1 MRVCPKCGHQAGEEV
16 IFCPLDGARLVGD
29 EPSDEGGPRP
39 DPRLGTVLAGRYR
52 IVRRIGEGGMG
63 VVYEAEHVE
72 LGKPVAIKVLRED
85 FTRKQDL
92 VDRFK
97 QEARSAASIGHE
109 NIIDVSDFGTTED
122 GGIFFAME
130 LLRGE
135 DLAEVL
141 QREVRLPLERAARIV
156 AQICRALHAAHQK
169 GIIHR
174 DLKPENI
181 FLVRKDDRRDIVKV
195 LDFGIAKMTTLD
207 AEGRR
212 LTKTGVVF
220 GTPEYMAPE
229 QARGQTLDLRVDVYA
244 TGVMLYEMLA
254 GQVPFTGESFMAI
267 LTQHLFSEVR
277 PLSQVA
283 PEVVV
288 PAAVESVIF
297 KAMAKDR
304 DERYGTM
311 LEMLEDLQRA
321 LQGVPIEHRHSTLP
335 PVSVPPP
342 RDSGERTAGSAVA
355 ATAAPVGVQA
365 MRRAPRRLPAALLG
379 TALVV
384 VAAGAAGWYLWRS
397 GRLGGRRP
405 DDLGAPRVVLTN
417 PDTTALPDDRNRAP
431 LGPPDGSA
439 GPSAEAA
446 DGAEA
451 DAAPGGGGGAEA
463 ALDGGDGADRPA
475 AAEAAEAVPTAAPSG
490 AEAAGDAPA
499 EPLDAGADR
508 GPDAGPRRVWVHVT
522 TEPPGAVLY
531 DGRRRLC
538 RGTTPCSFEAP
549 VGAFLE
555 LHAERGDCVQD
566 EPFRVTA
573 SRAVHLRLNCPVLR
587 PRDAGALASDAGAA
601 PRDGTGATDP
611 AGFQLKDTAAL

>member
-1 MRVCPKCGHQAGEEV
+1 MRVCPKCGHQAGEDV
-16 IFCPLDGARLVGD
+16 IFCPQDGARLVGEED
-29 EPSDEGGPRP
+29 SHEGVPRP
-39 DPRLGTVLAGRYR
+39 DPRLGMVLAGRYR

-72 LGKPVAIKVLRED
+72 LGKPVALKVLRED
-85 FTRKQDL
+85 FTQKQDL
-92 VDRFK
+92 VERFK

-135 DLAEVL
+135 DLADVL

-156 AQICRALHAAHQK
+156 AQMCRALHAAHQK

-174 DLKPENI
+174 DLKPENV

-212 LTKTGVVF
+212 LTKTGVIF

-267 LTQHLFSEVR
+267 LTQHLFSEVK

-283 PEVVV
+283 PDVAV
-288 PAAVESVIF
+288 PAAVESVIY

-321 LQGVPIEHRHSTLP
+321 LQGLPVEHRHSTLP
-335 PVSVPPP
+335 PLSVPPP
-342 RDSGERTAGSAVA
+342 RDSGERAAWTA
-355 ATAAPVGVQA
+355 ATAAA
-365 MRRAPRRLPAALLG
+365 
-379 TALVV
+379 
-384 VAAGAAGWYLWRS
+384 
-397 GRLGGRRP
+397 
-405 DDLGAPRVVLTN
+405 
-417 PDTTALPDDRNRAP
+417 
-431 LGPPDGSA
+431 
-439 GPSAEAA
+439 
-446 DGAEA
+446 
-451 DAAPGGGGGAEA
+451 
-463 ALDGGDGADRPA
+463 
-475 AAEAAEAVPTAAPSG
+475 
-490 AEAAGDAPA
+490 
-499 EPLDAGADR
+499 
-508 GPDAGPRRVWVHVT
+508 
-522 TEPPGAVLY
+522 
-531 DGRRRLC
+531 
-538 RGTTPCSFEAP
+538 
-549 VGAFLE
+549 
-555 LHAERGDCVQD
+555 
-566 EPFRVTA
+566 
-573 SRAVHLRLNCPVLR
+573 
-587 PRDAGALASDAGAA
+587 
-601 PRDGTGATDP
+601 
-611 AGFQLKDTAAL
+611 